1 MPLLEEL
8 DYMPTE
14 KYAKAKELLKHS
26 RMIGEKFDLYSRAL
40 FQTETKEMRWNEE
53 EGNWTTHTA
62 RGDKIKS
69 QFIIPAAGPL
79 HRPKLLGVPSIEDFQ
94 GHAFHSSR
102 WDFGYTGGDP
112 SGGLHKLKDKRVGI
126 IGTGATAVQ
135 IVPHLGE
142 WAKQLYVFQRTP
154 SSIDV
159 RGNRPTDPEWAKSLK
174 KGWQKER
181 MDNFDSIVNGGY
193 EKEDMVAD
201 RWTDI
206 IRDLLTVKLDPNNP
220 AETAARIQLADFKKM
235 ESIRARTDEV
245 VKDKE
250 TADALKPW
258 YNQFCKRPCFHDE
271 YLDTFNRPNV
281 KLVDTKGNGVERIT
295 EKGVVANGEEFE
307 IDCLIYATGFEL
319 ANDWSHKTGMEIY
332 GRDGMTTTQK
342 WKDGAST
349 LHGWSSRQFP
359 NCFWVSVVQA
369 ALTPNFMHVTGE
381 QARHFAY
388 VISECQKRGIRTIEP
403 TQEAEEAWCDTI
415 VKGTAIRGD
424 FFKECTPGYY
434 NNEGKPSESAARNAT
449 YGYGSPAFIKI
460 LTEWR
465 NANDLAGLDV
475 QYNANDGEQSAAN
488 STNTTETST
497 QPETEVETQPELQAA
512 LQVEIQAPKQEQRS
526 LIQQYSDLQAKHQAE
541 MNDLLRKHRG
551 EVESLLKKQTKGH
564 TKRDSV
570 IESM

>member
-53 EGNWTTHTA
+53 EGKWTTHTA

-69 QFIIPAAGPL
+69 KFIIPAAGPL
-79 HRPKLLGVPSIEDFQ
+79 HRPKFLGVPGIEDFQ

-206 IRDLLTVKLDPNNP
+206 IRDLLAVKPDPNNP

-388 VISECQKRGIRTIEP
+388 IISECQKRGVRTIEP

-465 NANDLAGLDV
+465 NANDFAGLDV
-475 QYNANDGEQSAAN
+475 KYNAKDGEQHAAN
-488 STNTTETST
+488 NPNSTKTST
-497 QPETEVETQPELQAA
+497 QPETEVETQSELQAPPQA
-512 LQVEIQAPKQEQRS
+512 EIQAPKQEQRS

-551 EVESLLKKQTKGH
+551 EVESLLKKQMKGH
-564 TKRDSV
+564 AKRDSV
-570 IESM
+570 VESM